1 MTKRRVEV
9 VPYQSVWK
17 NLFEKERQLLAN
29 IFKPLVVDI
38 HHIGST
44 SVRGLSAKPIIDIL
58 LAADKLAE
66 AEEATPQIVAA
77 GYEAKGENGIP
88 GRRYFQKSDEDGVR
102 KVHLH
107 AYEKGNPEL
116 HRHLVFRDYLR
127 EHPKEANRY
136 AEIKEKAA
144 KKFEYDIESYI
155 AEKSPIVKELEQKAL
170 QWNPRPPY
178 N

>member
-9 VPYQSVWK
+9 VPYHSEWK
-17 NLFEKERQLLAN
+17 DLFEKEKQLLAT
-29 IFKPLVVDI
+29 IFQPHVVDI

-44 SVRGLSAKPIIDIL
+44 SVPGLSAKPIIDIL

-66 AEEATPQIVAA
+66 VDQATPQIEDV

-88 GRRYFQKSDEDGVR
+88 GRRYFQKSDENGIR

-127 EHPKEANRY
+127 EHPEEANRY
-136 AEIKEKAA
+136 AEVKERAA
-144 KKFEYDIESYI
+144 KMFEYDIESYI
-155 AEKSPIVKELEQKAL
+155 AEKSSLVKELEQKAL
-170 QWNPRPPY
+170 QWRPLRPF

>member
-1 MTKRRVEV
+1 MTRRRVEV
-9 VPYQSVWK
+9 VPYHSEWK
-17 NLFEKERQLLAN
+17 DLFDKEKQLLSY
-29 IFKPLVVDI
+29 IFPPLFADI
-38 HHIGST
+38 YHIGST
-44 SVRGLSAKPIIDIL
+44 SVPGLSAKPIIDIL
-58 LAADKLAE
+58 LAADKLADV
-66 AEEATPQIVAA
+66 EEATPQIVAA

-107 AYEKGNPEL
+107 AYEKGNLEL

-127 EHPKEANRY
+127 EHPKEAKRY
-136 AEIKEKAA
+136 AEVKIKAA

-170 QWNPRPPY
+170 QWRPL
-178 N
+178 